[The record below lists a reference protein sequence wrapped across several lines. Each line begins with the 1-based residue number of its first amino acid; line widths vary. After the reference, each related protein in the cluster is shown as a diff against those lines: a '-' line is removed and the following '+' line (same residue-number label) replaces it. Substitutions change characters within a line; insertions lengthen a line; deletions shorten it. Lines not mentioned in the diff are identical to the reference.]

1 MPGMGSAVVRR
12 PAGLA
17 RPAAL
22 LALLLVAGLPGAR
35 PANAEAGGELD
46 EQAIVRLAYE
56 YRKDFIGR
64 MPRPARADGEKDLAN
79 NPPAFGP
86 DGLLKVDGSLTFR
99 WDREQRRLVCAER
112 VHRFRGPQLHGLTDA
127 QILAAV
133 RDYAQRNGTDTGGG
147 VLDLNTAGPGIF
159 LRRDYDAYPDADA
172 FNAAMNRLNAAA
184 IQWTRSHYL
193 QALKAFARGLH
204 PPDSATAQ
212 IDGFRVTLM
221 LTADPQRTVKL
232 WSRPPGAFMPW
243 LVTASEAA
251 AGGRLDA
258 FLVFSGA
265 HPGAGG
271 KARIDAQ
278 FSFFTPDGKA
288 IGRPL
293 PIVMWDAPPP
303 PAKHPQITPR
313 SMTLT
318 IDPGQA
324 PGLYRLATRVC
335 LQGAGCVEL
344 MHPVRILQRQSG

>member
-1 MPGMGSAVVRR
+1 VAGTGSAVVRH
-12 PAGLA
+12 PVGLA
-17 RPAAL
+17 RPASLLVLL
-22 LALLLVAGLPGAR
+22 LAAGLPGAR
-35 PANAEAGGELD
+35 TASATDPAVLD

-56 YRKDFIGR
+56 YRKDFIAR
-64 MPRPARADGEKDLAN
+64 MPRPARADGEKDLADK
-79 NPPAFGP
+79 PPAFGP
-86 DGLLKVDGSLTFR
+86 DGLLKVDGSLTLR

-159 LRRDYDAYPDADA
+159 LRRDYDAYPDVAE
-172 FNAAMNRLNAAA
+172 FNRSMNRLNAAA
-184 IQWTRSHYL
+184 VQWTRSYYL
-193 QALKAFARGLH
+193 QALKDYARALH

-212 IDGFRVTLM
+212 IGGFRVTLM

-232 WSRPPGAFMPW
+232 WNRRPGASMPW
-243 LVTASEAA
+243 LVTESEAT

-265 HPGAGG
+265 RPGADG
-271 KARIDAQ
+271 KARVDAQ

-303 PAKHPQITPR
+303 PAKHPQITPS

-318 IDPGQA
+318 IDPRQA

-344 MHPVRILQRQSG
+344 VHPVRILQRKAG